1 MGLQRKDRINE
12 ANITTRDDRQTQL
25 NTRSVRKTKQGVK
38 RKRWNKWRI
47 SITAI
52 SIFILLLVGGVG
64 FYFYNMYGR
73 LLTNFDS
80 TVNNDAVDDVSRDS
94 FAVMLLG
101 AGTNGQ
107 DGEGAADSITLFV
120 LNPSAHVAR
129 IISVPR
135 DSYLPRGASCESA
148 GYFDKI
154 ANSGADTTCL
164 KDTLE
169 EVFDLK
175 INYHMLIN
183 FVSFVKV
190 VDALGGV
197 EMDVP
202 DLRESFEAWTGSAS
216 DGTYLPSSSPKKNGL
231 QWCEHDSSRQP
242 YAVCFDTFGKQQV
255 DGEHALAL
263 ARSRHY
269 DSDFAR
275 SARQS
280 ELIRAIANKVA
291 NNFNV
296 FLIDQLLS
304 AAEGNIET
312 NIPQSQLFDFATLG
326 KKLMSSA
333 SGFSI
338 QPLQLDGASSTFQ
351 GDLHHASFNQ
361 VSLFS
366 IEHIRYQIAQTF
378 NPNAFPAVNI
388 DAFYYNPGEREEN
401 QYASKYQH
409 YDNLGFLK
417 DTMDVQN
424 PSYVKKFNTT
434 NGYMP
439 TASAATNYSLTT
451 NDRKT
456 TRDDE

>member
-1 MGLQRKDRINE
+1 VRTNNAEGLQV
-12 ANITTRDDRQTQL
+12 A
-25 NTRSVRKTKQGVK
+25 TRSVRKTNK
-38 RKRWNKWRI
+38 KRWNKWRI
-47 SITAI
+47 SITV
-52 SIFILLLVGGVG
+52 FLVLVLLVGGG
-64 FYFYNMYGR
+64 AGLYFYNMYGR
-73 LLTNFDS
+73 LMTNFDA
-80 TVNNDAVDDVSRDS
+80 TTNTDAVNDVSQDS

-120 LNPSAHVAR
+120 LNPTAHLAR

-135 DSYLPRGASCESA
+135 DSYLPRGASCSAA
-148 GYFDKI
+148 GYYDKI
-154 ANSGADTTCL
+154 ANSGADTPCL

-175 INYHMLIN
+175 INYHMSIN
-183 FVSFVKV
+183 FVSFVKI

-202 DLRESFEAWTGSAS
+202 DLREAFESWTGDAS
-216 DGTYLPSSSPKKNGL
+216 DGTYLSSASPKKNGL

-291 NNFNV
+291 SNFNV

-312 NIPQSQLFDFATLG
+312 NIPQSQLLDFATLG
-326 KKLMSSA
+326 KELMSSG
-333 SGFSI
+333 SDFSI

-378 NPNAFPAVNI
+378 NPSAFPAVNI

-424 PSYVKKFNTT
+424 PYYVKKFNTT
-434 NGYMP
+434 NGYVPTP
-439 TASAATNYSLTT
+439 TAYVSTLPPTT
-451 NDRKT
+451 NRKHT